1 MPRKPIDIG
10 VGWSTLADMLEYR
23 ASQHPERVAFVYEE
37 ESGHVNDF
45 TYAKLDLRARA
56 IAAWLAERTEPGDRV
71 LLVYPPGLEF
81 IAAFFGCVYA
91 GVLPVPATYPKPRRP
106 MPRLDSI
113 VADCHPRLVLTH
125 SSSLDGLA
133 LEGQSPAIRDLVWEP
148 TDHFASSRGEE
159 FQAVTRKTE
168 DIAFLQYT
176 SGSTSDPRGV
186 MVSHGNLLHNLQ
198 AICEGFAIKDYGGH
212 EKVPIGVFWLPAY
225 HDMGLIGGIL
235 SPILVGGTSYLLAP
249 TTFLRRPL
257 RWLELLSR
265 VEADISGAPN
275 FGYKLVVEKTNPAE
289 RAELNLKS
297 WRLAFCGAEP
307 IHPETLNNFSD
318 AFAEAGFNSSAFY
331 PCYGLAEVTLL
342 ATGGKGPSGPRILYV
357 DRQELGSHRGVR
369 VESSHP
375 RAQAL
380 VGCGTAL
387 NDNLVKIV
395 DPKTGAECEEGVV
408 GEIWVCGGSVALG
421 YWNQDELNKE
431 IFQASLPGDGQQN
444 YLRTGDLGFYLDGQL
459 YVTGRLKDVIIIR
472 GRNHYPHDIEHTA
485 QHAHEAVD
493 MGAAFSVEGEHE
505 EQLIVVHQLRR
516 EHRKA
521 DKKKVLRDIRKR
533 IVDEHEL
540 DPHAIFL
547 IRPVSLPI
555 TSSGKVQRNLCR
567 EQYLNGQLSI
577 VGEWI
582 NRPVAEED
590 NTEREAVLAASTR
603 FLENVGQE
611 NSADLAAE
619 IQRWLIA
626 WLTERANLTP
636 GTMTPTTPFA
646 ELGIDSLTAVE
657 ISLELDQILGLR
669 LPPMMIWSHPDP
681 GALADYL
688 AEQLVASRS
697 GNEAS
702 NGAAGVGQSVSDQNS
717 SRGPSSLH

>member
-1 MPRKPIDIG
+1 MPSTLIDIG
-10 VGWSTLADMLEYR
+10 VGWSTLADMLEHR
-23 ASQHPERVAFVYEE
+23 ANQHPERLAFVYEE
-37 ESGHVNDF
+37 ESGHVNEF
-45 TYAKLDLRARA
+45 SYAKLDSRARA

-106 MPRLDSI
+106 MPRLNSI

-148 TDHFASSRGEE
+148 TDHLASSIGSG
-159 FQAVTRKTE
+159 FQPVSRKSE

-186 MVSHGNLLHNLQ
+186 MVSHENLLHNMQ
-198 AICEGFAIKDYGGH
+198 AIYGGFAVGEHGGPKDI
-212 EKVPIGVFWLPAY
+212 PTGVFWLPAY

-235 SPILVGGTSYLLAP
+235 TPIFAGGTSYLLAP

-257 RWLELLSR
+257 RWLELVSR
-265 VEADISGAPN
+265 VEADVSGAPN
-275 FGYKLVVEKTNPAE
+275 FGYKLVVEKTTPAE

-307 IHPETLNNFSD
+307 IHPETLNDFSA

-331 PCYGLAEVTLL
+331 PCYGLAEATLL
-342 ATGGKGPSGPRILYV
+342 ATGGKGPSGPRILHV

-369 VESSHP
+369 LESTHP

-380 VGCGTAL
+380 VGCGAAL

-395 DPKTGAECEEGVV
+395 DPKTGVEREEGAV
-408 GEIWVCGGSVALG
+408 GEIWICGGSVALG
-421 YWNQDELNKE
+421 YWNQDELNQE
-431 IFQASLPGDGQQN
+431 VFQASLPDNGSLN
-444 YLRTGDLGFYLDGQL
+444 YLRTGDLGFYLDGEL

-472 GRNHYPHDIEHTA
+472 GRNHYPHDIERTA

-493 MGAAFSVEGEHE
+493 MGAAFSVEGERE
-505 EQLIVVHQLRR
+505 EQLVVVHQLRR

-521 DKKKVLRDIRKR
+521 DKNEVLREIRKR

-540 DPHAIFL
+540 DPHAILL

-555 TSSGKVQRNLCR
+555 TSSGKVQRNACR
-567 EQYLNGQLSI
+567 EQYLTGQLPV
-577 VGEWI
+577 VGEWT
-582 NRPVAEED
+582 NRSTNEEG
-590 NTEREAVLAASTR
+590 NSERADVLAASTG

-611 NSADLAAE
+611 VSAELTGE
-619 IQRWLIA
+619 IQGWLIA
-626 WLTERANLTP
+626 WLTERANLNP

-657 ISLELDQILGLR
+657 ISQELDQILGLQ
-669 LPPMMIWSHPDP
+669 LPPMVIWSHPDP
-681 GALADYL
+681 EALASYL

-697 GNEAS
+697 G
-702 NGAAGVGQSVSDQNS
+702 AAVSD
-717 SRGPSSLH
+717 